1 MHCTL
6 CDTLLETMI
15 DSSYFECPTC
25 GALVK
30 DSKYYL
36 TPQQEKERY
45 ELHNNDVHDI
55 GYQKFTSC
63 ITNAVL
69 ENQHKD
75 HLGLDFGCGTG
86 PVIAKQLKE
95 KGYQVVLYD
104 PYFYPDENY
113 LNHKYDYIYSCEV
126 FEHFYNP
133 KKEIKKLLSLLRNQG
148 RLYIMTHVYRYS
160 IDFQHWYYK
169 NDGTHVFIYSE
180 KTIAYISTEFNLS
193 VETQTDRFILFKK
206 NE

>member
-1 MHCTL
+1 
-6 CDTLLETMI
+6 MI

-30 DSKYYL
+30 DSKYFL

-45 ELHNNDVHDI
+45 ELHNNDVDDVR
-55 GYQKFTSC
+55 YQKFTSC

-104 PYFYPDENY
+104 PYFYPDQDY
-113 LNHKYDYIYSCEV
+113 LNHQYDYIYSCEV

-133 KKEIKKLLSLLRNQG
+133 KKEIEKLLSLLRNQG
-148 RLYIMTHVYRYS
+148 RLYIMTHVYRDS